1 MLNVFRLKN
10 LAIMELKK
18 LVGTTVLAGGVAYVL
33 YQAYKRQ
40 LSPPAVAEKDEEWV
54 TVETP
59 AESAAAAQRPQPKAA
74 DVVQAPPAGLEEAA
88 AEAEEEQQPE
98 TPTLLTPADFSAG
111 SSGSSEGGGSAVND
125 AATSADEQSRPYD
138 WAQRVFKAADLNGD
152 GVLSKSEIKK

>member
-1 MLNVFRLKN
+1 
-10 LAIMELKK
+10 MELKK

-59 AESAAAAQRPQPKAA
+59 AEPAAAAQRPQPKAA

-125 AATSADEQSRPYD
+125 AATSTAEEQSRPYA